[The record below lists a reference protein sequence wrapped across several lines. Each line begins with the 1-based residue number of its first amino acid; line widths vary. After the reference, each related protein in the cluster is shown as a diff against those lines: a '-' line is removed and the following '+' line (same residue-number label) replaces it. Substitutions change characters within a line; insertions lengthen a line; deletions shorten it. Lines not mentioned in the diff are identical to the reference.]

1 MKSGTPEFSCDQ
13 ISLLV
18 HLQTVREIAFG
29 PLSFV
34 NLDQKHVIYF
44 ELKFEWTKSE
54 TACTSV
60 TGPPNSELDQ
70 KLDPRVNSELSKR
83 HTKYVFDSF
92 EQV

>member
-1 MKSGTPEFSCDQ
+1 MTNVIEFRFWSTFKLFDK
-13 ISLLV
+13 SLLV
-18 HLQTVREIAFG
+18 HFHLFD
-29 PLSFV
+29 
-34 NLDQKHVIYF
+34 LDQKHVIYF